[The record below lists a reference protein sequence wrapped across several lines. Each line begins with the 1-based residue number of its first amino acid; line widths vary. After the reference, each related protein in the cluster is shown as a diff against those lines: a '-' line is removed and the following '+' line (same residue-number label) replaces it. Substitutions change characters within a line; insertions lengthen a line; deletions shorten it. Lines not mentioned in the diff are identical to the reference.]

1 MNLSSLIVFF
11 DGIARRLPS
20 TYQNSHQRFN
30 MLFVFVSQLCIEV
43 WIFQYNYHS
52 IFYSPIFFSL
62 RVVLWIGWHYLFVY
76 ASRCIPLFTRLV
88 TWVES
93 IAWSILFWVEFFLL
107 HVYQTNLTDRLCN
120 VVVATSWRES
130 SEFLSGLTIE
140 SVLKILGV
148 WGLMVLIS
156 LGLNRIDFRRYI
168 GVWGKWLVL
177 FSIFGTLYLTG
188 IRAFNCY
195 GKVFPIPTGA
205 SCAMDRIVWNPQVA
219 IVRVHRVGKQVSQM
233 RSPQLLK
240 GFKVQS
246 VFHEPVD
253 IVVILGETARAD
265 FFQTYGFSRSTTPRL
280 DSLVKTGDAFCFN
293 DARSAANTTVS
304 SSKRIFTFWNDMPGK
319 EWYEFPD
326 LISCFAQA
334 GYATRWYTNQET
346 EGENSVEFI
355 FGTGAQQLKTPY
367 GKSAGVFSKI
377 SFDGLL
383 LPIVQHYAQLSIV
396 ERKSAPA
403 GLFSVIHLMGSHQ
416 AYYERYPRK
425 FARFTAQ
432 DVPVSRGTQ
441 ADEAT
446 AQYMN
451 TLLYTDH
458 VLGSLFAHYRERPA
472 LIIYF
477 SDHGESVYDNALQP
491 NLCGH
496 GGRACMEQADVPF
509 VVMLTPAFRSAY
521 PELTRRMYES
531 RFRPISTA
539 WFTNTLTLT
548 VGIETPYSDERYN
561 FFGSQFSPQTERKT
575 EGEDGRFTFPPVKVR
590 RVQ

>member
-1 MNLSSLIVFF
+1 MTLPTPFILLNNIS
-11 DGIARRLPS
+11 RMLPS
-20 TYQNSHQRFN
+20 IHQNSHQKFN
-30 MLFVFVSQLCIEV
+30 LLFIFVSQLCVEIG
-43 WIFQYNYHS
+43 IFQDNYHT

-62 RVVLWIGWHYLFVY
+62 RVMLWIGWHYLFVY
-76 ASRCIPLFTRLV
+76 ASRYIPLSTRLV
-88 TWVES
+88 TWFES
-93 IAWSILFWVEFFLL
+93 IVWSILFWVEFFLL
-107 HVYQTNLTDRLCN
+107 DVYQTHLTDQLCN

-140 SVLKILGV
+140 SVLKILVG
-148 WGLMVLIS
+148 WGLMVLVS
-156 LGLNRIDFRRYI
+156 LGLNRIGFRRYI

-177 FSIFGTLYLTG
+177 FSIFGTLCLTG

-195 GKVFPIPTGA
+195 GKVSPMPTGA
-205 SCAMDRIVWNPQVA
+205 SCAMDRIVWNSQVA
-219 IVRVHRVGKQVSQM
+219 IVRVHRVSKQVRQM

-240 GFKVQS
+240 GFEVQS
-246 VFHEPVD
+246 VFSEPVD
-253 IVVILGETARAD
+253 IVIILGETARAD

-280 DSLVKTGDAFCFN
+280 DSLVETGDAFCFN

-319 EWYEFPD
+319 EWFEFPD

-334 GYATRWYTNQET
+334 GYATRWYSNQET
-346 EGENSVEFI
+346 EGAFSVESI

-367 GKSAGVFSKI
+367 GKSAGAFSKI

-383 LPIVQHYAQLSIV
+383 LPIVQHYEQLSIV
-396 ERKSAPA
+396 ERKRAPA
-403 GLFSVIHLMGSHQ
+403 GLLSVIHLMGSHQ
-416 AYYERYPRK
+416 AYNERYPRK

-458 VLGSLFAHYRERPA
+458 VLGALFAHYRERPA
-472 LIIYF
+472 LIIYL
-477 SDHGESVYDNALQP
+477 SDHGETVYDNALQP

-496 GGRACMEQADVPF
+496 GGRACIEQADVPF
-509 VVMLTPAFRSAY
+509 VIMLTPAFRSDY
-521 PELTRRMYES
+521 PELSRRMYES

-539 WFTNTLTLT
+539 WLTNTLTLM
-548 VGIETPYSDERYN
+548 VGIETLYSDERYN
-561 FFGSQFSPQTERKT
+561 FFGSQFSPQMERKT
-575 EGEDGRFTFPPVKVR
+575 EGEDGRFAFPPVKER

>member
-1 MNLSSLIVFF
+1 M
-11 DGIARRLPS
+11 
-20 TYQNSHQRFN
+20 
-30 MLFVFVSQLCIEV
+30 
-43 WIFQYNYHS
+43 
-52 IFYSPIFFSL
+52 
-62 RVVLWIGWHYLFVY
+62 LWIGWHYLFVY

-88 TWVES
+88 TWFES
-93 IAWSILFWVEFFLL
+93 IVWSILFWVEFFLL
-107 HVYQTNLTDRLCN
+107 HVYQTHLTHQLCD

-130 SEFLSGLTIE
+130 NEFLSGLTIE
-140 SVLKILGV
+140 SVLEILVG
-148 WGLMVLIS
+148 WGLIVLLS
-156 LGLNRIDFRRYI
+156 LGLNRIEFRRYI

-177 FSIFGTLYLTG
+177 FSIFGTLCLTG

-195 GKVFPIPTGA
+195 GKVYPRPTGA

-219 IVRVHRVGKQVSQM
+219 IVGMHLIGKQVSQM

-240 GFKVQS
+240 GAKFQS

-304 SSKRIFTFWNDMPGK
+304 SSKRIFTFWNDKPGK

-346 EGENSVEFI
+346 EGEFSVEFI
-355 FGTGAQQLKTPY
+355 FGTGVQMLKSPY
-367 GKSAGVFSKI
+367 EKSVGVFSKI
-377 SFDGLL
+377 GFDGLL
-383 LPIVQHYAQLSIV
+383 LPIVQHYAQLGTV

-403 GLFSVIHLMGSHQ
+403 GLLSVIHLMGSHQ
-416 AYYERYPRK
+416 AYDERYPRQ
-425 FARFTAQ
+425 FARFTVH
-432 DVPVSRGTQ
+432 DVPVSRGPQ

-451 TLLYTDH
+451 TLLYTDY
-458 VLGSLFAHYRERPA
+458 VLGALFAYYRERPA
-472 LIIYF
+472 LIVYF

-496 GGRACMEQADVPF
+496 GGRACLEQADVPF

-539 WFTNTLTLT
+539 WFTNTLTLM